1 MGYKMRKLKTKD
13 IFKMS
18 KILKKIDVKVGD
30 ALKGVNLD
38 DLTKEDKKDDVTLKA
53 GIALAIPIIQTALE
67 NIHKAEDEVNE
78 FLGDLVG
85 LSGEEF
91 SELDIEESFDIIML
105 FKEQKGVSN
114 FLNKAE
120 QLMK

>member
-1 MGYKMRKLKTKD
+1 MEYKMRKLKTKD

-18 KILKKIDVKVGD
+18 KILKKLDLKLSDVNIEEG
-30 ALKGVNLD
+30 
-38 DLTKEDKKDDVTLKA
+38 TTQTQA
-53 GIALAIPIIQTALE
+53 GITLIQKALE
-67 NIHKAEDEVNE
+67 NLHRAEDEVNE

-91 SELDIEESFDIIML
+91 GELDIEESINIIML
-105 FKEQKGVSN
+105 FKEQKGVAN

-120 QLMK
+120 QLTK